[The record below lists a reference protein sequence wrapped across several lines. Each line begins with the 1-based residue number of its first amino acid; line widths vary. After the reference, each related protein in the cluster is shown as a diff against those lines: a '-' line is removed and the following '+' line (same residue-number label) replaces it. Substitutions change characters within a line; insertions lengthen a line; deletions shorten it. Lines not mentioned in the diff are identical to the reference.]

1 MGAAVAA
8 DDNINQQQQQPEA
21 EDEGQRRMAALLAAR
36 QALRT
41 GVERS
46 RALGRKLAR
55 ESTPRLEEIQSRLP
69 LMEALVRPI
78 RAPADALAAA
88 GGNIDRALGPAAAVL
103 KVFDAVHG
111 LEPTLLAP
119 DSLSGDV
126 PGYLAVL
133 AQLEGA
139 LRLLSDNCGL
149 AAQWLDDIVAY
160 LGEQRLA
167 DPGFLSG
174 LAGQLDR
181 LKGRDAA
188 AGLDAGLLAAA
199 LGLLEAEFRRLL
211 ADHSAPLA
219 MREPG
224 DRSAPASIVPSRI
237 PPSVVHKLSMIL
249 DRLAANGRLDRCS
262 AAYADARGDTVGA
275 SLRALGLDYL
285 KETSEDAQVLS
296 PSVERWGRHL
306 EFAVHHLLE
315 AERKLCVAVFERR
328 PEAMPPCFAEIA
340 ARAGILDFIKF
351 GRALADTRK
360 DPIKLLRLLD
370 VFDALNKL
378 RLDFN
383 RLFGGKACAE
393 IQNRTRELVKMV
405 VDGAVEIF
413 EELLVQV
420 ELQRNMPPPVDG
432 GVPRLVSFVAK
443 YCNQL
448 LGEPYRS
455 LLTQVITIHRSWRK
469 EVFNDK
475 MLVDAVLNIVKT
487 LEVNFET
494 WSKAYEDST
503 LSYLFTMNVH
513 WHFFKHLK
521 GTKVGELL
529 GDAWLREH
537 EQYKDYYSAVLLR
550 ESWGTLAP
558 LLSREGLIMFSK
570 GQATARDLVKQRLKS
585 FNAKFDE
592 MFQKQSTWVISDR
605 DLQQK
610 TCHLVVQAIVPI
622 YRSFMQNYGPLVE
635 QDISASKYVKYS
647 AEDLD
652 KMLNT
657 LFLPKPGRPRRTG
670 SFQIRHSGDKITSAM
685 TGLYRSAST
694 LK

>member
-1 MGAAVAA
+1 MAA

>member
-1 MGAAVAA
+1 MGVA
-8 DDNINQQQQQPEA
+8 DMQQ
-21 EDEGQRRMAALLAAR
+21 DESEEQQRRMAALLAAR
-36 QALRT
+36 QALRS
-41 GVERS
+41 GVDRT
-46 RALGRKLAR
+46 RTLGHALAR
-55 ESTPRLEEIQSRLP
+55 ESTRLEEIQARLP
-69 LMEALVRPI
+69 AMEATVRPI
-78 RAPADALAAA
+78 RAPAEALESA
-88 GGNIDRALGPAAAVL
+88 GGDMDRALGPAAAVL

-111 LEPTLLAP
+111 LEPALLARE
-119 DSLSGDV
+119 SLAHDL

-133 AQLEGA
+133 AQLEAA
-139 LRLLSDNCGL
+139 LRLLADNCGL
-149 AAQWLDDIVAY
+149 AAQWLADIVAY
-160 LGEQRLA
+160 LGDRDLA
-167 DPGFLSG
+167 DPGFLDG
-174 LAGQLDR
+174 LAAQLEG
-181 LKGRDAA
+181 LKARAA
-188 AGLDAGLLAAA
+188 DDLDAGLLTAA
-199 LGLLEAEFRRLL
+199 LGMLEVEFRRLL
-211 ADHSAPLA
+211 EEHSAPLA
-219 MREPG
+219 MRE
-224 DRSAPASIVPSRI
+224 SAAPAPVVPSRI
-237 PPSVVHKLSMIL
+237 PAPVVHKLSLIL
-249 DRLAANGRLDRCS
+249 DRLAANGRLERCS

-296 PSVERWGRHL
+296 PSVERWARHL

-315 AERKLCVAVFERR
+315 AERRLCVAVFERQ
-328 PEAMPPCFAEIA
+328 PEAMPSCFAEIA
-340 ARAGILDFIKF
+340 ARAGILDFLKF

-378 RLDFN
+378 RVDFN

-393 IQNRTRELVKMV
+393 IQTRTRELVKML

-455 LLTQVITIHRSWRK
+455 VLTQVMTIHRSWRK

-475 MLVDAVLNIVKT
+475 MLVDAVLNIVRT
-487 LEVNFET
+487 LEINFET
-494 WSKAYEDST
+494 WSKAYGDTT
-503 LSYLFTMNVH
+503 LSCLFMMNIH

-521 GTKVGELL
+521 GTKLGELL
-529 GDAWLREH
+529 GEAWLREH
-537 EQYKDYYSAVLLR
+537 EQYKDYFSAFLLR

-635 QDISASKYVKYS
+635 QDVSASKYVKYS
-647 AEDLD
+647 ADDLD

-657 LFLPKPGRPRRTG
+657 LFLPKPGRPRRAG

>member
-1 MGAAVAA
+1 MGA
-8 DDNINQQQQQPEA
+8 DQQQQ
-21 EDEGQRRMAALLAAR
+21 DESEEQRQRMAALLAAR
-36 QALRT
+36 QALRA
-41 GVERS
+41 GVDRS
-46 RALGRKLAR
+46 RALGRALSRDSA
-55 ESTPRLEEIQSRLP
+55 RLEEIQARLP
-69 LMEALVRPI
+69 AMEASVRPI
-78 RAPADALAAA
+78 RAHAEALSSA
-88 GGNIDRALGPAAAVL
+88 GGDIDRALGPAAAVL

-111 LEPTLLAP
+111 LERALLAR
-119 DSLSGDV
+119 DSLASDL

-133 AQLEGA
+133 AQLEAA
-139 LRLLSDNCGL
+139 LRLLADNCGL
-149 AAQWLDDIVAY
+149 AEQWLADIVAY
-160 LGEQRLA
+160 LGDRDLA
-167 DPGFLSG
+167 DPHFLSG
-174 LAGQLDR
+174 LAAQLDR
-181 LKGRDAA
+181 LRARARAA
-188 AGLDAGLLAAA
+188 DDDLDAGLLAAA
-199 LGLLEAEFRRLL
+199 LAMLEAEFRRLL
-211 ADHSAPLA
+211 VAHSAPLA
-219 MREPG
+219 MR
-224 DRSAPASIVPSRI
+224 DRDRPDSAALVPSRI
-237 PPSVVHKLSMIL
+237 PASVVHKLGLIL

-296 PSVERWGRHL
+296 PNVERWGQHL

-328 PEAMPPCFAEIA
+328 PEAMPSCFAEIA
-340 ARAGILDFIKF
+340 ARAGILDFLKF

-378 RLDFN
+378 RVDFN

-393 IQNRTRELVKMV
+393 IQTRTRELVKML

-455 LLTQVITIHRSWRK
+455 VLTQVVTIHRSWRK

-487 LEVNFET
+487 LEINFET
-494 WSKAYEDST
+494 WSKAYGDT
-503 LSYLFTMNVH
+503 MLSCLFMMNIH

-521 GTKVGELL
+521 GTKLGELL

-537 EQYKDYYSAVLLR
+537 EQYKDYFSAFFLR

-635 QDISASKYVKYS
+635 QDVSASKYVKYS

-657 LFLPKPGRPRRTG
+657 LFLPKPGRPRRAG

>member
-1 MGAAVAA
+1 MK
-8 DDNINQQQQQPEA
+8 D
-21 EDEGQRRMAALLAAR
+21 
-36 QALRT
+36 
-41 GVERS
+41 
-46 RALGRKLAR
+46 
-55 ESTPRLEEIQSRLP
+55 
-69 LMEALVRPI
+69 
-78 RAPADALAAA
+78 
-88 GGNIDRALGPAAAVL
+88 
-103 KVFDAVHG
+103 
-111 LEPTLLAP
+111 P
-119 DSLSGDV
+119 DSS
-126 PGYLAVL
+126 
-133 AQLEGA
+133 
-139 LRLLSDNCGL
+139 S
-149 AAQWLDDIVAY
+149 
-160 LGEQRLA
+160 
-167 DPGFLSG
+167 
-174 LAGQLDR
+174 
-181 LKGRDAA
+181 
-188 AGLDAGLLAAA
+188 
-199 LGLLEAEFRRLL
+199 
-211 ADHSAPLA
+211 
-219 MREPG
+219 
-224 DRSAPASIVPSRI
+224 PASVVPSRI
-237 PPSVVHKLSMIL
+237 PASVVHKLGLIL

-285 KETSEDAQVLS
+285 KETSEDAQTLS

-328 PEAMPPCFAEIA
+328 PEAMPSCFAEIA
-340 ARAGILDFIKF
+340 ARAGILDFLKF

-370 VFDALNKL
+370 VFESLNKL

-393 IQNRTRELVKMV
+393 IQSRTRELVKVV
-405 VDGAVEIF
+405 VDGSVEIF

-448 LGEPYRS
+448 LAELYRS
-455 LLTQVITIHRSWRK
+455 VLTQVITIHRSWRK
-469 EVFNDK
+469 EAFDDK
-475 MLVDAVLNIVKT
+475 MLVGAVLNIVKT
-487 LEVNFET
+487 LEINFET
-494 WSKAYEDST
+494 WSKAYGDTT
-503 LSYLFTMNVH
+503 LSCLFMLNVH

-521 GTKVGELL
+521 GTKLGELL

-537 EQYKDYYSAVLLR
+537 EQYKDYYSAVFLR

-585 FNAKFDE
+585 FNANFDE

-610 TCHLVVQAIVPI
+610 TCHLVVQAIVPV

-635 QDISASKYVKYS
+635 QDISSSKYVKYS

-657 LFLPKPGRPRRTG
+657 LFLPKPGRPRRAG
-670 SFQIRHSGDKITSAM
+670 SFQIKHSGDKITSAM

>member
-1 MGAAVAA
+1 MGA
-8 DDNINQQQQQPEA
+8 DQKHQQDEA
-21 EDEGQRRMAALLAAR
+21 EEQEQRRMAALLAAR
-36 QALRT
+36 QALRS
-41 GVERS
+41 GVDRT
-46 RALGRKLAR
+46 RALGRALAR
-55 ESTPRLEEIQSRLP
+55 ESTRLEEIQARLP
-69 LMEALVRPI
+69 AMEATVRPI
-78 RAPADALAAA
+78 RAPAEALESA
-88 GGNIDRALGPAAAVL
+88 GGDMDRALGPAAAVL

-111 LEPTLLAP
+111 LEPALLARE
-119 DSLSGDV
+119 SLAHDLPS
-126 PGYLAVL
+126 YLAVL
-133 AQLEGA
+133 AQLEAA
-139 LRLLSDNCGL
+139 LRLLADNCGL
-149 AAQWLDDIVAY
+149 AAQWLADIVAY
-160 LGEQRLA
+160 LGDRDLA
-167 DPGFLSG
+167 DPGFLDG
-174 LAGQLDR
+174 LADQLEG
-181 LKGRDAA
+181 LKSRAA
-188 AGLDAGLLAAA
+188 DDLDAGLLAAA
-199 LGLLEAEFRRLL
+199 LGMLEAEFRRLL
-211 ADHSAPLA
+211 AEHSAPLA
-219 MREPG
+219 MGERERA
-224 DRSAPASIVPSRI
+224 DSAAPTPVVPSRI
-237 PPSVVHKLSMIL
+237 PAPVVHKLSLIL

-296 PSVERWGRHL
+296 PSVERWARHL

-315 AERKLCVAVFERR
+315 AERRLCVAVFERR
-328 PEAMPPCFAEIA
+328 PEAMTSCFAEIA
-340 ARAGILDFIKF
+340 ARAGILDFLKF

-378 RLDFN
+378 RVDFN

-393 IQNRTRELVKMV
+393 IQTRTRELVKML

-455 LLTQVITIHRSWRK
+455 VLTQVMTIHRSWRK

-475 MLVDAVLNIVKT
+475 MLVDAVLNIVRT

-494 WSKAYEDST
+494 WSKAYGDTT
-503 LSYLFTMNVH
+503 LSSLFMMNIH

-521 GTKVGELL
+521 GTKLGELL

-537 EQYKDYYSAVLLR
+537 EQYKDYFSAFLLR

-635 QDISASKYVKYS
+635 QDVSASKYVKYS
-647 AEDLD
+647 AEDLE

-657 LFLPKPGRPRRTG
+657 LFLPKPGRPRRAG